1 MPTLSTR
8 AIAVKSAF
16 ELIKALQNMIDTK
29 NIQFNNNELKEIQK
43 LSKILTDISASKVFE
58 SRSNK
63 QLTRVGKYPQIIAW
77 KNRITLQMVNF
88 RGWTCK

>member
-43 LSKILTDISASKVFE
+43 LSKIITDISASKVFE
-58 SRSNK
+58 SMIDK
-63 QLTRVGKYPQIIAW
+63 QLPRVKRIFQDNSV
-77 KNRITLQMVNF
+77 KNRITLHMVNF
-88 RGWTCK
+88 RGWACT